1 MDPIILFNH
10 IPKTGGTTLR
20 ILLNK
25 VYGTEN
31 VFFPNSKDLT
41 GSYKKYAE
49 FSSKKKSSYKV
60 IAGHATYYYAN
71 LTNIQYRITILREP
85 LSLFLSQYQ
94 YLKTSSNSIFR
105 DDIKQLDGI
114 EEYIE
119 FAKINGQDNLM
130 TRYLSESVNW
140 LLGLDPVIPDMDTEG
155 DKLLEKAKENLTNYA
170 MIMDLSAFDDDVF
183 TLKEKLNWKH
193 VPFYKRAN
201 KSGKP
206 TVKYP
211 EYLIKKLSHM
221 LRYDL
226 ELYRYFQEEKQNLG
240 FVGRRSGLQ
249 YYSFIYR
256 QKCINLLY

>member
-155 DKLLEKAKENLTNYA
+155 DKLLEKAKENLTT
-170 MIMDLSAFDDDVF
+170 M
-183 TLKEKLNWKH
+183 
-193 VPFYKRAN
+193 R
-201 KSGKP
+201 
-206 TVKYP
+206 
-211 EYLIKKLSHM
+211 
-221 LRYDL
+221 
-226 ELYRYFQEEKQNLG
+226 
-240 FVGRRSGLQ
+240 
-249 YYSFIYR
+249 
-256 QKCINLLY
+256 